1 MPVLSVLSPSDEKQ
15 LPRID
20 MTSTFNAWRFI
31 GTTPRYRVAFALFIA
46 MLFSSMRIGAAEV
59 PTVPEH
65 PTTQFRLASDNW
77 PNIYVY
83 DDTCQVYLIR
93 KGNSAILF
101 NLGDGS
107 VLDHLEEI
115 GVSKIE

>member
-1 MPVLSVLSPSDEKQ
+1 
-15 LPRID
+15 
-20 MTSTFNAWRFI
+20 
-31 GTTPRYRVAFALFIA
+31 